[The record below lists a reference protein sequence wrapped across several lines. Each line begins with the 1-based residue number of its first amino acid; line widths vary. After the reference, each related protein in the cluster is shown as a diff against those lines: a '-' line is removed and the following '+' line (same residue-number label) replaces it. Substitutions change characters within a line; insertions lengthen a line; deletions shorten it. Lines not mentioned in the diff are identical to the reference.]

1 VNHLLERL
9 LGGLIVSVQAP
20 RGSAL
25 DDPYIIG
32 AMAHAAQLNGAVAVR
47 IEGVENLRAVRG
59 RVGVPIVGLIKRHH
73 AGFEPYI
80 TPSLDDVRAV
90 VDTGAEIVAFDAT
103 GRPLP
108 DDSTV
113 ADAIGII
120 HSAGRLAM
128 ADCATYED
136 GNAAAAAG
144 ADIVAT
150 TLCGYTLRTK
160 GHPLPALDMVSALR
174 RSFDSAREDSG
185 DAFLVCEG
193 GVRRPEQVGEALRMG
208 ADAVVV
214 GTAIT
219 NVDALVREFAGAAQR
234 LR

>member
-1 VNHLLERL
+1 MSHLLERL
-9 LGGLIVSVQAP
+9 RGGLIVSVQAP
-20 RGSAL
+20 HGSAL

-32 AMAHAAQLNGAVAVR
+32 AMARAAQSNGAVAVR

-59 RVGVPIVGLIKRHH
+59 RVDVPIVGLIKHH
-73 AGFEPYI
+73 RAGFEPYI

-90 VDTGAEIVAFDAT
+90 VDAGAEIVAFDAT

-108 DDSTV
+108 DDSTM

-120 HSAGRLAM
+120 HAAGRLAM

-150 TLCGYTLRTK
+150 TLCGYTPRTK
-160 GHPLPALDMVSALR
+160 GHPLPAFDVVCALR
-174 RSFDSAREDSG
+174 RSFDSAGDESG
-185 DAFLVCEG
+185 GAFLVCEG
-193 GVRRPEQVGEALRMG
+193 GVRHPEQVGEALRMG